1 ASEAQGMLAAG
12 AHQQAFHLV
21 APYSQFSSSG
31 REILQAEWEFE
42 LLGHGH
48 EQLTATCGVLGRKKR
63 NMHIQSALPFQVN
76 LEQVGP
82 AGGEYP
88 QDLPT
93 VAGVAHLLGQH
104 RVDAT
109 GKPAV
114 ALAAAT
120 APGGLVSLV
129 HEDYDLAEG
138 MKNAED
144 SFQIAFGGT
153 HPFVAEVFQLHTGN
167 PKFSCPAL
175 NQEGLARTNP
185 TGNEVAHG

>member
-1 ASEAQGMLAAG
+1 LERQALEMGVDLFQRQGAVARRQKARVRALLDRQQVHKLQSVLVSRGTKFDKDLSQNIGERPCGFTASEAQGMLAAG

-63 NMHIQSALPFQVN
+63 NVHIQSALPFQVN

-93 VAGVAHLLGQH
+93 VAG
-104 RVDAT
+104 
-109 GKPAV
+109 
-114 ALAAAT
+114 
-120 APGGLVSLV
+120 
-129 HEDYDLAEG
+129 
-138 MKNAED
+138 
-144 SFQIAFGGT
+144 
-153 HPFVAEVFQLHTGN
+153 
-167 PKFSCPAL
+167 
-175 NQEGLARTNP
+175 
-185 TGNEVAHG
+185 